1 MKVCAKILPM
11 SRTRLT
17 IKISSC
23 KMDSNAN
30 FDAAEY
36 VSRNFDD
43 LEDGWG
49 LDLRNLKEVVA
60 TEKEMKKI
68 LPTLIREAD
77 KKKKMMLEK
86 KKRPTGTPAN
96 NEKRN
101 KEDEKNVKK

>member
-1 MKVCAKILPM
+1 
-11 SRTRLT
+11 
-17 IKISSC
+17 
-23 KMDSNAN
+23 MDSNAN

-49 LDLRNLKEVVA
+49 IDLRNLEEVVA
-60 TEKEMKKI
+60 TEEEMKKI

-86 KKRPTGTPAN
+86 KNNRQELLQTMKRETRKT
-96 NEKRN
+96 RRM
-101 KEDEKNVKK
+101 